1 MSLLVGAARADI
13 TPPFG
18 LPHGGWAARTGL
30 AEGTHDP
37 ILTQA
42 LVLDDGRREVAIV
55 TLDLGFVSRELTD
68 AARHLVK
75 QLTGIPPDAVLINA
89 AHNHSAPPLPR
100 LGVAITGAQG
110 FEAYA
115 ALLPQHM
122 AGVVYAAHR
131 RRRPARIGGGSG
143 RAPGI
148 TVNRVERDQPVDDTV
163 PVIRVD
169 GEDGSPIAVV
179 VSFAC
184 HAVSIGGQTLLW
196 NADFPAPL
204 RESVEAAAPGAE
216 VLYLQGCAGDVA
228 PFDYWFGNP
237 NARPHTYESRDELGR
252 AIGAEVARLLPTV
265 KTGEARLAHHSHIVK
280 LCRRRLPWTLA
291 EVEELE
297 RRMHELPAPEYA
309 AAWAR
314 GVHTATSA
322 QQFPDGYRKA
332 ALKMYADMIRR
343 AEEPLAAEVM
353 ALALG
358 DVGVLGSPFELFSGS
373 GVEVRARSPF
383 KTTLVLG
390 YSNDYLGY
398 LPPTELLDQIKD
410 VPLEEILDQDR
421 YRWAYGITNTNVD
434 RGEVDRLLEEAGE
447 ALSVVHDEVAR

>member
-1 MSLLVGAARADI
+1 VSLLVGAARADI

-228 PFDYWFGNP
+228 PFDYWFGNS

-421 YRWAYGITNTNVD
+421 YAGRTASRTPTSTAARWTGCW
-434 RGEVDRLLEEAGE
+434 RRR
-447 ALSVVHDEVAR
+447 ARR